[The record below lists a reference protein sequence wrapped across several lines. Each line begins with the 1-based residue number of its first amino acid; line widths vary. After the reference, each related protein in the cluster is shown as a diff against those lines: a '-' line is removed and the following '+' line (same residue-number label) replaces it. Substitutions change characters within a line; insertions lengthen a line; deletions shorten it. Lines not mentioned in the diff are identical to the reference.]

1 VIVVRVERFFLDRD
15 LAVMALT
22 AEDQL
27 TTEHTEHTEIR
38 PTRIFATLPC
48 ILRIPWLNKGAR
60 SKQPKKTI
68 RYNDLLPTNSPQEPF
83 Q

>member
-1 VIVVRVERFFLDRD
+1 MIVVRVERFFLDRD

-27 TTEHTEHTEIR
+27 TTEHTEYTEIR
-38 PTRIFATLPC
+38 PTRICATIP
-48 ILRIPWLNKGAR
+48 RIPWLNKDTR
-60 SKQPKKTI
+60 SKQPKKPLS
-68 RYNDLLPTNSPQEPF
+68 YNDLLPTNSPQERF